1 MLQLI
6 RIVNRIRDGVIKGVY
21 KIGRMAMILVIT
33 FKDEDVE
40 VLRNVRSVSEE
51 GDSLEVRSEEVN
63 VARYDRAEIQK
74 AEIVWR

>member
-1 MLQLI
+1 
-6 RIVNRIRDGVIKGVY
+6 
-21 KIGRMAMILVIT
+21 MILVIT

-63 VARYDRAEIQK
+63 VARYDRAEIQR